1 LSDPTEE
8 SPRKQLGH
16 KLRLLRVRV
25 GLTGD
30 RMPGFTQSKVSR
42 LETGRTTPSLADIEA
57 WARAT
62 NASREE
68 VTELAGLVEQ
78 LAVATTSWRIL
89 HHLGRTQ
96 KQQDIAELERESRA
110 IRIFQPVMVPGLLQI
125 ADYARRVI
133 SMSLAAPLT
142 DVSHAV
148 AARMER
154 QAILYDSARQFEFL
168 LTEPAVRWCPGP
180 PEMMQ
185 AQLDRLTSVA
195 SLPNVKLGLIRLD
208 AQPTVPFLH
217 PFVIFE
223 GEQTV
228 ITVET
233 FTAELSISDPADIAT
248 YQRYLDELRAMA
260 LWDTAVQ
267 EIQTML

>member
-1 LSDPTEE
+1 MSDPGKE
-8 SPRKQLGH
+8 SPRRQLGNR
-16 KLRLLRVRV
+16 LRLLRVRA

-30 RMPGFTQSKVSR
+30 KMPGFTQSKVSR

-57 WARAT
+57 WARTT

-89 HHLGRTQ
+89 HHLGRTE

-125 ADYARRVI
+125 AEYARRVI

-142 DVSHAV
+142 DVAHAV

-154 QAILYDSARQFEFL
+154 QAILYDSTRQFEFV
-168 LTEPAVRWCPGP
+168 LTETAVRWCPGP
-180 PEMMQ
+180 TEMMR
-185 AQLDRLTSVA
+185 AQLDRLASVA
-195 SLPNVKLGLIRLD
+195 SLPNVKLGFIRFD
-208 AQPTVPFLH
+208 AEPTVPFLH

-223 GEQTV
+223 ARQTV

-233 FTAELSISDPADIAT
+233 FTAELSIRDPVDITT
-248 YQRYLDELRAMA
+248 YQHYLDELRAMA
-260 LWDTAVQ
+260 HWDTAVR
-267 EIQTML
+267 EIQTLL